1 MCCDVTGGCAVGE
14 TLITLRETSSSA
26 QPSRG
31 QSWEVE
37 PRVAAQH
44 DLKKAERQVG
54 TNEYFTARR
63 HRPRCGQKWEDMAEG
78 KKKDSFLPTF
88 SAALLFFFFKA
99 SLSSIHLQRASADT
113 LTTLTNSE
121 GGHSALH
128 AASDNK
134 RRTRGNA
141 GWRNEILHKTLACIG
156 LFARPGGP
164 GTRDWN
170 LLV

>member
-1 MCCDVTGGCAVGE
+1 MSQLSTILRRPSGKSVRMNISLRADIASDVGRSGR
-14 TLITLRETSSSA
+14 I
-26 QPSRG
+26 
-31 QSWEVE
+31 
-37 PRVAAQH
+37 
-44 DLKKAERQVG
+44 
-54 TNEYFTARR
+54 RR
-63 HRPRCGQKWEDMAEG
+63 RG
-78 KKKDSFLPTF
+78 KKRFISSYILRR
-88 SAALLFFFFKA
+88 SAFFFFKA

-121 GGHSALH
+121 RGGHSALH

-134 RRTRGNA
+134 RRKRGNA

>member
-1 MCCDVTGGCAVGE
+1 MSQLSTILRRPSGKSVRMNISLRADIARDVGRSGR
-14 TLITLRETSSSA
+14 I
-26 QPSRG
+26 
-31 QSWEVE
+31 W
-37 PRVAAQH
+37 
-44 DLKKAERQVG
+44 
-54 TNEYFTARR
+54 RR
-63 HRPRCGQKWEDMAEG
+63 G
-78 KKKDSFLPTF
+78 KKKIHFFLHSPPLCF
-88 SAALLFFFFKA
+88 FFFFKA